1 MSHAAHRVL
10 WTIIG
15 LLLVAIGGV
24 GIAAS
29 YGVLPGTDP
38 DAPLLWSGLL
48 DLWRDTTPAGLALFV
63 VLGLLLALLGLNLLA
78 RLLLPRPQPAMH
90 EVTLSDGGPDRPTGD
105 GTAPAAAPRLPGTTK
120 VRGAVLARGLE
131 RDLAREPE
139 VRRAS
144 VTLTGAATRP
154 ELWIQLQVGPRARLA
169 AIRDHVS
176 AAVDRFVATSGLHP
190 HRLDVTTRMV
200 GPSSSRRVS

>member
-1 MSHAAHRVL
+1 MSNAAHRVL
-10 WTIIG
+10 WTAIG
-15 LLLVAIGGV
+15 LLLVAIGGI
-24 GIAAS
+24 GITAS

-48 DLWRDTTPAGLALFV
+48 DLWRDTTPAGVALLV
-63 VLGLLLALLGLNLLA
+63 ILGLLLALLGLKLLA

-90 EVTLSDGGPDRPTGD
+90 EVALGQPDRSTGD
-105 GTAPAAAPRLPGTTK
+105 KSERTTASGLPGTTT

-131 RDLAREPE
+131 RDLASEPE

-144 VTLTGAATRP
+144 VILTGAAARP
-154 ELWIQLQVGPRARLA
+154 ELWIQLQIGPRARLA
-169 AIRDHVS
+169 AIRDHVG
-176 AAVDRFVATSGLHP
+176 AAVDRFTATSGLHP

-200 GPSSSRRVS
+200 GPSSSRQVS

>member
-1 MSHAAHRVL
+1 MSNAAYRVL
-10 WTIIG
+10 WTAIG

-29 YGVLPGTDP
+29 YGALPGTDP

-48 DLWRDTTPAGLALFV
+48 NLWRGTTPAGLALFV

-78 RLLLPRPQPAMH
+78 RLLLPRSRPAMH
-90 EVTLSDGGPDRPTGD
+90 EVPLGQPDRRTGD
-105 GTAPAAAPRLPGTTK
+105 ESGRTAAPRLPGTTT
-120 VRGAVLARGLE
+120 VRGTALARGLE
-131 RDLAREPE
+131 RDLASEPE

-144 VTLTGAATRP
+144 VTLTGAAARP

-169 AIRDHVS
+169 VIRDHVG

-200 GPSSSRRVS
+200 GPTRSRRVS